1 MCNNVTED
9 AGVVV
14 NIPVL
19 HVGDTLVVFVAYDWR
34 FSWS

>member
-9 AGVVV
+9 ADVVG

-19 HVGDTLVVFVAYDWR
+19 HVGDTPVVFVAYDWG
-34 FSWS
+34 FL